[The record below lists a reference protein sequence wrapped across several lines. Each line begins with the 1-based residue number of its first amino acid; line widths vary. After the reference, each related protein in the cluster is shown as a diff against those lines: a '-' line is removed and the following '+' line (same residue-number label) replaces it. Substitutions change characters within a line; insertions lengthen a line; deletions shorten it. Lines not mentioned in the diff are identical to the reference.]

1 MLIKISPNFLKKN
14 NIIILYMEYHFGVP
28 GILIWI
34 THILSGLILLYIGYV
49 GVNTGKISKNMSLI
63 LIVEGALASLYH
75 AHIWYYKSKK

>member
-1 MLIKISPNFLKKN
+1 MLRKISPNSHKKN
-14 NIIILYMEYHFGVP
+14 NIIVLYMEYHFGVP

-63 LIVEGALASLYH
+63 LIVEGTLAALYH